1 MMCRTTRTVALL
13 VVLALVAA
21 GCVRS
26 ERSLGVQ
33 VDALDE
39 GATCLTPLEERD
51 PAAGPVTL
59 ELWHALNAEAK
70 TTLEDLAAQ
79 FNAEQDEVEVEVLS
93 QGTTYGEVRQAYI
106 QGIAGGSLPGL
117 VHMDIN
123 DLQVLIDTD
132 TLRPGGECYEAQG
145 IEPDVLP
152 SVQSGLS
159 SEGTYWPT
167 LATVSTNVLYYNKA
181 HFARAGLD
189 PEDPPETIDEV
200 LEASRAIQSEAGIAT
215 PLSLLL
221 SPGFIEYW
229 VGGAGETLVN
239 NANGRDGLATEATL
253 DNPATVEVL
262 EWLSTM
268 ADEGLVSP
276 FNTGGIDQ
284 YLAVASQQA
293 SMLIE
298 TSTAST
304 TIATLLGGGEV
315 DTGGVATPEVDLS
328 AEDIVVAAAPFPG
341 VEEAGQAQIGG
352 GAFYMPA
359 SSPPEVQ
366 AAAWA
371 FSRYMATEAGQVQWH
386 TQGSYLPVVEGA
398 TADPAFTEFWDS
410 GLAGGLLRVAT
421 EQLLE
426 VGSDQPSPLVGPRED
441 YGAILEAALGQV
453 AREGAD
459 PEATAAEADAALTA
473 ALERYAEDNAD
484 APTGG
489 G

>member
-1 MMCRTTRTVALL
+1 MRRSTRTLALL
-13 VVLALVAA
+13 AVAVLIAA

-33 VDALDE
+33 VDALDD
-39 GATCLTPLEERD
+39 GDTCLTPLEERAPD
-51 PAAGPVTL
+51 APPVKL

-79 FNAEQDEVEVEVLS
+79 FNAEQDDVEVEVLS
-93 QGTTYGEVRQAYI
+93 QGTTYSEVRQAYI

-117 VHMDIN
+117 VHMDLN
-123 DLQVLIDTD
+123 DLQVLIDTN
-132 TLRPGGECYEAQG
+132 TLRPAQECFDAEG

-152 SVQSGLS
+152 SVRSGLS

-167 LATVSTNVLYYNKA
+167 LATVSTNILYYNKA

-189 PEDPPETIDEV
+189 PEDPPETLDEV
-200 LEASRAIQSEAGIAT
+200 LEDSRAIQENAGIAT

-221 SPGFIEYW
+221 SPGFVEYW
-229 VGGAGETLVN
+229 DGGAGEPIVN
-239 NANGRDGLATEATL
+239 NANGRDGLATEATF
-253 DNPATVEVL
+253 DNPATVEVFD
-262 EWLSTM
+262 WLSTM

-298 TSTAST
+298 TSTAAT

-315 DTGGVATPEVDLS
+315 DTGGAATPDVDIS
-328 AEDIVVAAAPFPG
+328 AEDIVVGAAPFPG
-341 VEEAGQAQIGG
+341 LEEAGQAQIGG
-352 GAFYMPA
+352 GAFFMPA
-359 SSPPEVQ
+359 SNPPEVQ

-386 TQGSYLPVVEGA
+386 TQGSYLPIVEGA
-398 TADPAFTEFWDS
+398 TEDPAFTEFWDS
-410 GLAGGLLRVAT
+410 GLAGS
-421 EQLLE
+421 LLE
-426 VGSDQPSPLVGPRED
+426 VATDQLLAVGPDQPPPLIGPRED
-441 YGAILEAALGQV
+441 YGAIVEAALGQV
-453 AREGAD
+453 ARDGAD
-459 PEATAAEADAALTA
+459 PEDAAAEADAALDA
-473 ALERYAEDNAD
+473 ALQRYAEDNAD
-484 APTGG
+484 PAPGG